1 MTNTSSLP
9 KKLTRIALRTLM
21 GAIAL
26 VVLILIGSILY
37 LDSIA
42 RAFLAPSL
50 FNAGL
55 HLESISGLRLSS
67 QRIHI
72 DRMDFRLSDQPQV
85 SSVENV
91 SIHFHWQELL
101 NAKIRQLHI
110 ERAFLALATT
120 ASEQTGEQ
128 APHLPNIPP
137 MAQLR
142 QQFDNAPL
150 NSLLV
155 DALTIDHYLE
165 QATLSVQRQENN
177 LQLDLSAQASHLG
190 LTLRWESDDQTQHPH
205 KLVGSLT
212 LSDDQRL
219 ALSNDFTLAQQESL
233 LHLSSNTRLQTNIS
247 QAVLTRWG
255 LLPTSIGT
263 LSGEFV
269 FDTRI
274 TASLMAAQEL
284 QFEIAVPAAQ
294 TLAIEL
300 SGLPDASM
308 ERITW
313 TNIADSSITGKVQ
326 WPELS
331 FNFNADAPSARLLLS
346 SSQEPA
352 STLDFSATPL
362 HMNCITISQCTGILK
377 TTLQLDTMATADLRA
392 HEILSIS
399 ELAIDISPEQTQLS
413 FGQGSRIEAGTIEFA
428 DTTLLHANLLA
439 QDSLRFNYYA
449 NGDWQI
455 DSNAIDLLVPDLIA
469 SGKSS
474 YFTVAMHELHAEQ
487 IAANGNEPQLLSN
500 MQIRNIGSD
509 WLPYSLRKPEA
520 NLSMTANASALSL
533 SGTLNL
539 ADREIMQIE
548 ALWNLAENIGQL
560 QATTPELSFAQ
571 GKQSFSQ
578 FFFRPPFNADLIGGT
593 LQASAS
599 LHAQQDSSQNWSLN
613 GPITLDL
620 ASISGFYEEVGVINL
635 STQLE
640 GTLINSTNFNSDEN
654 QSLSIERI
662 DIGLPVENIAVNYSI
677 DTLNTLAKIESF
689 EATLFRGKVR
699 SDNILYDWSAETNQ
713 AEISLE
719 RLDLSRLLDL
729 AAYDAV
735 RATGFISGNLPIT
748 LTNLTPSIGQGNL
761 FAEIPG
767 GSIHY
772 SSLGGGTGSNAAL
785 NFVNDALSNYQ
796 YNLLETTVNYQP
808 SGELDLGVRL
818 QGLNP
823 DMNNGQR
830 INLNLNIND
839 NIPALLQS
847 LQSGRS
853 IADAI
858 ERALQ

>member
-1 MTNTSSLP
+1 
-9 KKLTRIALRTLM
+9 
-21 GAIAL
+21 
-26 VVLILIGSILY
+26 
-37 LDSIA
+37 
-42 RAFLAPSL
+42 
-50 FNAGL
+50 
-55 HLESISGLRLSS
+55 
-67 QRIHI
+67 
-72 DRMDFRLSDQPQV
+72 
-85 SSVENV
+85 
-91 SIHFHWQELL
+91 
-101 NAKIRQLHI
+101 
-110 ERAFLALATT
+110 
-120 ASEQTGEQ
+120 
-128 APHLPNIPP
+128 
-137 MAQLR
+137 
-142 QQFDNAPL
+142 
-150 NSLLV
+150 
-155 DALTIDHYLE
+155 
-165 QATLSVQRQENN
+165 
-177 LQLDLSAQASHLG
+177 
-190 LTLRWESDDQTQHPH
+190 
-205 KLVGSLT
+205 
-212 LSDDQRL
+212 
-219 ALSNDFTLAQQESL
+219 
-233 LHLSSNTRLQTNIS
+233 
-247 QAVLTRWG
+247 
-255 LLPTSIGT
+255 
-263 LSGEFV
+263 
-269 FDTRI
+269 
-274 TASLMAAQEL
+274 
-284 QFEIAVPAAQ
+284 
-294 TLAIEL
+294 
-300 SGLPDASM
+300 
-308 ERITW
+308 
-313 TNIADSSITGKVQ
+313 
-326 WPELS
+326 
-331 FNFNADAPSARLLLS
+331 
-346 SSQEPA
+346 
-352 STLDFSATPL
+352 
-362 HMNCITISQCTGILK
+362 
-377 TTLQLDTMATADLRA
+377 
-392 HEILSIS
+392 
-399 ELAIDISPEQTQLS
+399 
-413 FGQGSRIEAGTIEFA
+413 
-428 DTTLLHANLLA
+428 
-439 QDSLRFNYYA
+439 
-449 NGDWQI
+449 
-455 DSNAIDLLVPDLIA
+455 
-469 SGKSS
+469 
-474 YFTVAMHELHAEQ
+474 
-487 IAANGNEPQLLSN
+487 
-500 MQIRNIGSD
+500 
-509 WLPYSLRKPEA
+509 
-520 NLSMTANASALSL
+520 
-533 SGTLNL
+533 
-539 ADREIMQIE
+539 
-548 ALWNLAENIGQL
+548 
-560 QATTPELSFAQ
+560 
-571 GKQSFSQ
+571 
-578 FFFRPPFNADLIGGT
+578 
-593 LQASAS
+593 